1 MIELTDELVGGI
13 REAAWP
19 SIRGQLGLSYVQIGL
34 LLSIPTIL
42 SGLFEPMLGIL
53 SDIRRRRML
62 VLGGGALFC
71 LSLLLTA
78 DSPGFLVLLLSFV
91 LFYPASGSFV
101 SLSQAELMD
110 RDPRRRDRN
119 MALWTFA
126 GAAGAVIG
134 PLALSAAS
142 GLESGWRILYALS
155 AVLSVAVV
163 LAASRAFPAGP
174 PAAHDLDGQ
183 ALGFRD
189 GIRGALRALRRAS
202 VVRWLAL
209 LELANLMLDV
219 LFGYLA
225 LYLVEVA
232 GLTPAMA
239 AFGVTLWTG
248 AEVIGD
254 LLLIPLLDRVDG
266 LRYLRISAATVAVLF
281 PCFLLAGPFAIKLA
295 VITAIGLLR
304 AGWYAI
310 LQARLYQSLPG
321 QSGVAL
327 ALMNVAGLA
336 GALIP
341 LGIGALA
348 EGADLRTVMWVLM
361 AGPIALLVGLPRGT
375 R

>member
-1 MIELTDELVGGI
+1 
-13 REAAWP
+13 
-19 SIRGQLGLSYVQIGL
+19 
-34 LLSIPTIL
+34 
-42 SGLFEPMLGIL
+42 
-53 SDIRRRRML
+53 
-62 VLGGGALFC
+62 
-71 LSLLLTA
+71 
-78 DSPGFLVLLLSFV
+78 
-91 LFYPASGSFV
+91 
-101 SLSQAELMD
+101 
-110 RDPRRRDRN
+110 
-119 MALWTFA
+119 
-126 GAAGAVIG
+126 
-134 PLALSAAS
+134 
-142 GLESGWRILYALS
+142 
-155 AVLSVAVV
+155 
-163 LAASRAFPAGP
+163 
-174 PAAHDLDGQ
+174 
-183 ALGFRD
+183 
-189 GIRGALRALRRAS
+189 
-202 VVRWLAL
+202 VRWLAL

-295 VITAIGLLR
+295 IITAIGLLR

-348 EGADLRTVMWVLM
+348 EGAGLRTVMWVLM